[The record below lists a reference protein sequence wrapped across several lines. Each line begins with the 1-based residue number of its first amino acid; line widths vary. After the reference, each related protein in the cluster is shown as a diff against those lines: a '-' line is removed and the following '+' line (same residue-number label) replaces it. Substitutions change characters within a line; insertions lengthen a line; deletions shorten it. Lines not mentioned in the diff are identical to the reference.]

1 MTDFML
7 KTGIPKLDESL
18 RGGIKEGS
26 ISIFYS
32 EPGVENAEFAYELIF
47 SNLKNNA
54 NVFYFVNNK
63 KPETVKELMKN
74 YGWDTTSFESNNKFF
89 FIDAYSALIG
99 GVSSNFYV
107 NNPMDVKSIN
117 SVLIDV
123 IRKHKDSIIVFDALS
138 SFLDLEQEPEVLL
151 RYLNDWVESS
161 RKNNVTLVLLFTEWM
176 YDEDVINKVK
186 EMADFILELK
196 ALETNVILR
205 KYFSVLKAD
214 WVKNLKIIDIP
225 FKVIHPGGVRVY
237 IPKILVTGP
246 YHSGKTSF
254 IQSVSTK
261 SVSVNRQETNLS
273 NSETTIALDFGHV
286 DLAGFAVD
294 LFGTPGQERFDPI
307 LERLGGESFGV
318 ILVIDSTNPD
328 GFVRAKEM
336 LEKTKTKGLPMVIAA
351 NKADMAGALKSERI
365 RSKMNL
371 PKNIPIVPVTA
382 EDPHSI
388 QPGKPCK
395 LKKKET
401 EKVLISLMDMVI

>member
-1 MTDFML
+1 ML

-26 ISIFYS
+26 VSVFYS
-32 EPGVENAEFAYELIF
+32 EPGVENAEFAYELVF

-63 KPETVKELMKN
+63 KPETVKEIMRH
-74 YGWDTTSFESNNKFF
+74 YGWDTTSFESNDKFF

-99 GVSSNFYV
+99 GAPGNFYV

-123 IRKHKDSIIVFDALS
+123 IRKHKNSIIVFDALS

-151 RYLNDWVESS
+151 RYLEDWVESS

-176 YDEDVINKVK
+176 YNEEVINKIK

-196 ALETNVILR
+196 SLETNIILR
-205 KYFSVLKAD
+205 KYFSVLKAN
-214 WVKNLKIIDIP
+214 WVKNLVVKDIP
-225 FKVIHPGGVRVY
+225 FKVIRPGGVRVY

-246 YHSGKTSF
+246 YHAGKTSF
-254 IQSVSTK
+254 VQSASIRA
-261 SVSVNRQETNLS
+261 VSVNRVG
-273 NSETTIALDFGHV
+273 TTIALDFGHV
-286 DLAGFAVD
+286 DLKGFAVD
-294 LFGTPGQERFDPI
+294 IFGTPGQERFDPL
-307 LERLGGESFGV
+307 LEMLGRESFGV
-318 ILVIDSTNPD
+318 ILVIDSTNPES
-328 GFVRAKEM
+328 FVRAKEM
-336 LEKTKTKGLPMVIAA
+336 LEKTKTKGLPIVIAA
-351 NKADMAGALKSERI
+351 NKADLAGALPPEKI

-371 PKNIPIVPVTA
+371 PKGIPIIPVTA
-382 EDPHSI
+382 EDQRSI

-401 EKVLISLMDMVI
+401 EKVLVNLLEMVI